1 MTLLELSAL
10 YDESATRIRVRMAQ
24 LRADAKE
31 QTDPAAA
38 QALRQRI
45 AELTPLLREMRELVV
60 LTAHYYDRSYHKHE
74 RYTL

>member
-45 AELTPLLREMRELVV
+45 AELTPLLREMRSRQLPFRDI
-60 LTAHYYDRSYHKHE
+60 LCLIPLSASIF
-74 RYTL
+74 